1 MALYVRFRKIGP
13 VEVTSL
19 SIKNDEGYQPVK
31 KVIILSDL
39 KTILLNLEE
48 GNRWVE
54 VDCDSDSIEALK
66 NSKVLS
72 GVNAFQEV
80 PLHEAKSS
88 EDQ

>member
-72 GVNAFQEV
+72 GVNALQEV
-80 PLHEAKSS
+80 PLHEGVTN
-88 EDQ
+88 DQ

>member
-80 PLHEAKSS
+80 PL
-88 EDQ
+88 

>member
-1 MALYVRFRKIGP
+1 MPLYVRFRKIGP

-80 PLHEAKSS
+80 PL
-88 EDQ
+88 